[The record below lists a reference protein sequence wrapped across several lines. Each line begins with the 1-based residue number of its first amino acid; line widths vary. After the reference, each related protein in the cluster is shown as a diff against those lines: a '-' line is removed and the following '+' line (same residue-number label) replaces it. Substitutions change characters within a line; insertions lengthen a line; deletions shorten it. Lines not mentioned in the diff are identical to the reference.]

1 MYCLAGFLLR
11 GHAPNPL
18 RDKRQDVIVSTTETL
33 NLASLKMVQ
42 DELVATIEQSAIR
55 LEQFS
60 QDRNNGELLQ
70 NCIDGIKQI
79 RGILS
84 LIQLRGVDLLAE
96 ELVVHITDITLGEDE
111 KTDAKLEL
119 LTSSFFILPRY
130 LEYCTQTARSMA
142 MLLIPHIN
150 ELRLARKVAP
160 LPESY
165 FYPLPSVKANRSL
178 VAAQQLPEDLSVLVR
193 RLRHMYQT
201 GLLNVLKNVQT
212 KASLGMMTR
221 ALQRLEAA
229 AAGSVLSNF
238 WWLSSTTLAVLAEK
252 NMRLT
257 KSRKMLF
264 SAIEREIKRFQFEG
278 KAVLAREVD
287 PALQKELVYL
297 LALSH
302 SDQEISKTVLSAYG
316 MSSLSYTEAELAREM
331 EFLNGPSA
339 NTISSMVA
347 VLTDELHSTKNIL
360 ERAAQGGAELLSES
374 PELLET
380 LKKVADILS
389 IVGLVSPSNS
399 LKQEIE
405 KIAVWQANH
414 SPVTPDELLVVAD
427 TLLYVESTI
436 AGLHNANLS
445 DEKVAQINALSRDA
459 AMANNQIAEAEKIVI
474 DEAEAGLSMVKRALT
489 AFAESNYDKGHIRNI
504 SGILDSVRGG
514 MFLLGLSRAANVLA
528 GCMRFVDEDLLA
540 SDQHP
545 AVQHLL
551 ETFADAVISLE
562 YYLDAI
568 KLDKNA
574 DTSVLQIAEESLQ
587 ALGYNI

>member
-1 MYCLAGFLLR
+1 M
-11 GHAPNPL
+11 
-18 RDKRQDVIVSTTETL
+18 STTETL
-33 NLASLKMVQ
+33 NLASLKMVH
-42 DELVATIEQSAIR
+42 DELVATIEQSAVR
-55 LEQFS
+55 LEQFA

-70 NCIDGIKQI
+70 NCIEGIKQI
-79 RGILS
+79 RGILN
-84 LIQLRGVDLLAE
+84 LIQLKGVDLLAD
-96 ELVVHITDITLGEDE
+96 ELATHITDITLGEDE

-119 LTSSFFILPRY
+119 LTASFFILPRY

-150 ELRLARKVAP
+150 ELRLARKAAP

-165 FYPLPSVKANRSL
+165 FYSLSGIKSNPRSL
-178 VAAQQLPEDLSVLVR
+178 PPPQALPEDLSTLVR

-201 GLLNVLKNVQT
+201 ALLNVLKGVQV

-229 AAGSVLSNF
+229 STGASLSNF
-238 WWLSSTTLAVLAEK
+238 WWLARTTLAALAEK
-252 NMRLT
+252 NMQVG
-257 KSRKMLF
+257 KGRKMLF
-264 SAIEREIKRFQFEG
+264 SAIEREIKRLQFEG
-278 KAVLAREVD
+278 GAVLEREVD
-287 PALQKELVYL
+287 PALQKELLYL
-297 LALSH
+297 LALSN
-302 SDQEISKTVLSAYG
+302 SDNEQTKAVLSAYG
-316 MSSLSYTEAELAREM
+316 IGKLPYTEAELAREM

-360 ERAAQGGAELLSES
+360 ERAAQGGAELLIES

-380 LKKVADILS
+380 LKKVADILA
-389 IVGLVSPSNS
+389 IVGLVAPSNS
-399 LKQEIE
+399 LKQEIA
-405 KIAVWQANH
+405 KISAWQANRT
-414 SPVTPDELLVVAD
+414 PVSSDELLVVAD

-436 AGLHNANLS
+436 AGLSNANLS

-459 AMANNQIAEAEKIVI
+459 AMANSQIAEAEKIVI
-474 DEAEAGLSMVKRALT
+474 DEAETGLALVKRALS

-504 SGILDSVRGG
+504 VGTLDSVRGG
-514 MFLLGLSRAANVLA
+514 MFLLGLPRAAKVLA
-528 GCMRFVDEDLLA
+528 GCMSFVEEDLLA
-540 SDQHP
+540 NDQHP

-551 ETFADAVISLE
+551 ETFADTVISLE
-562 YYLDAI
+562 YYLDAL

-587 ALGYNI
+587 ALGYNV

>member
-1 MYCLAGFLLR
+1 M
-11 GHAPNPL
+11 
-18 RDKRQDVIVSTTETL
+18 STTETL

-42 DELVATIEQSAIR
+42 DELVATIEQSAVR
-55 LEQFS
+55 LEQFA

-84 LIQLRGVDLLAE
+84 LIQLRGVDLLAD
-96 ELVVHITDITLGEDE
+96 ELATHITDITLGEDE

-119 LTSSFFILPRY
+119 LTASFFILPRY

-150 ELRLARKVAP
+150 ELRLARKAAP

-165 FYPLPSVKANRSL
+165 FYPLNAIKPNPRALPSRQA
-178 VAAQQLPEDLSVLVR
+178 LPEDLSTLVR

-201 GLLNVLKNVQT
+201 ALLNVLKGVQV

-221 ALQRLEAA
+221 ALQRLETASTGAA
-229 AAGSVLSNF
+229 LSNF
-238 WWLSSTTLAVLAEK
+238 WWLARTTLTAVAEK
-252 NMRLT
+252 NMQLG
-257 KSRKMLF
+257 KGRKMLL

-278 KAVLAREVD
+278 SAVLEREVD
-287 PALQKELVYL
+287 PALQKELLYL
-297 LALSH
+297 LALSN
-302 SDQEISKTVLSAYG
+302 SDNEAAQTVLSAYG
-316 MSSLSYTEAELAREM
+316 IGKLAYTEAELAREM

-374 PELLET
+374 PELLDT
-380 LKKVADILS
+380 LKKVADILA
-389 IVGLVSPSNS
+389 IVGLVAPSNS
-399 LKQEIE
+399 LKHEII
-405 KIAVWQANH
+405 KITEWQANR
-414 SPVTPDELLVVAD
+414 SPVSADELLVVAD

-436 AGLHNANLS
+436 AGLSNANLS

-474 DEAEAGLSMVKRALT
+474 DEAEAGLLLVKRALS

-504 SGILDSVRGG
+504 VGTLDSVRGG
-514 MFLLGLSRAANVLA
+514 MFLLGLPRAAKVLA

-540 SDQHP
+540 NDQHP

-574 DTSVLQIAEESLQ
+574 DTGVLQIAEESLQ
-587 ALGYNI
+587 ALGYNV

>member
-1 MYCLAGFLLR
+1 
-11 GHAPNPL
+11 
-18 RDKRQDVIVSTTETL
+18 
-33 NLASLKMVQ
+33 
-42 DELVATIEQSAIR
+42 
-55 LEQFS
+55 
-60 QDRNNGELLQ
+60 
-70 NCIDGIKQI
+70 
-79 RGILS
+79 
-84 LIQLRGVDLLAE
+84 
-96 ELVVHITDITLGEDE
+96 
-111 KTDAKLEL
+111 
-119 LTSSFFILPRY
+119 
-130 LEYCTQTARSMA
+130 
-142 MLLIPHIN
+142 
-150 ELRLARKVAP
+150 
-160 LPESY
+160 
-165 FYPLPSVKANRSL
+165 
-178 VAAQQLPEDLSVLVR
+178 VLVR

-201 GLLNVLKNVQT
+201 GLLNVLKNVQA

-229 AAGSVLSNF
+229 AAGNVLSNF
-238 WWLSSTTLAVLAEK
+238 WWLSGTTLAALAEK

-257 KSRKMLF
+257 KSRKMLL

-278 KAVLAREVD
+278 KAVLGREVD

-302 SDQEISKTVLSAYG
+302 SESEVSKAVLSAYG
-316 MSSLSYTEAELAREM
+316 MPSLTYNEAELAREM

-347 VLTDELHSTKNIL
+347 VLTDELHGTKNIL

-389 IVGLVSPSNS
+389 IVGLVAPSNS

-405 KIAVWQANH
+405 KIAIWQANH
-414 SPVTPDELLVVAD
+414 TPVTPDELLVVAD

-436 AGLHNANLS
+436 AGLNNANLS

-540 SDQHP
+540 ADQHP

-587 ALGYNI
+587 ALGFKV

>member
-1 MYCLAGFLLR
+1 M
-11 GHAPNPL
+11 
-18 RDKRQDVIVSTTETL
+18 STTETL

-84 LIQLRGVDLLAE
+84 LIQLKGVDLLAD
-96 ELVVHITDITLGEDE
+96 ELVIHITDITLGDDE

-150 ELRLARKVAP
+150 ELRLARKAAL

-165 FYPLPSVKANRSL
+165 FSPITIVKVNRAP
-178 VAAQQLPEDLSVLVR
+178 AATRQQLPEDLTVLVR

-201 GLLNVLKNVQT
+201 ALLNVLKNVQP

-221 ALQRLEAA
+221 ALQRLDAA
-229 AAGSVLSNF
+229 AAGSTLSNF
-238 WWLSSTTLAVLAEK
+238 WWLSSAVLTAIAEK

-278 KAVLAREVD
+278 SAVLAREVD
-287 PALQKELVYL
+287 VTLQKELLYL

-302 SDQEISKTVLSAYG
+302 SEQELSKAVVSAYG
-316 MSSLSYTEAELAREM
+316 VQSLSYTEAELAREM

-389 IVGLVSPSNS
+389 IVGLVAPSNS

-414 SPVTPDELLVVAD
+414 TPVTPDELLVVAD

-436 AGLHNANLS
+436 AGLNNANLS

-504 SGILDSVRGG
+504 TGILDSVRGG
-514 MFLLGLSRAANVLA
+514 MFLLGLPRAANVLA

-587 ALGYNI
+587 ALGYNV

>member
-1 MYCLAGFLLR
+1 M
-11 GHAPNPL
+11 
-18 RDKRQDVIVSTTETL
+18 STTETL

-42 DELVATIEQSAIR
+42 DELVATIEQSAVR
-55 LEQFS
+55 LEQFA

-84 LIQLRGVDLLAE
+84 LIQLRGVDLLAD
-96 ELVVHITDITLGEDE
+96 ELATHITDITLGEDE

-119 LTSSFFILPRY
+119 LTASFFILPRY

-150 ELRLARKVAP
+150 ELRLARKAAP

-165 FYPLPSVKANRSL
+165 FYPLSGIKPNPRTLPARH
-178 VAAQQLPEDLSVLVR
+178 ALPEDLSSLVR

-201 GLLNVLKNVQT
+201 ALLNVLKGVQV

-221 ALQRLEAA
+221 ALQRLETASTGA
-229 AAGSVLSNF
+229 VLSNF
-238 WWLSSTTLAVLAEK
+238 WWLARTTLAALAEK
-252 NMRLT
+252 NMQLG
-257 KSRKMLF
+257 KGRKMLL

-278 KAVLAREVD
+278 SAVLEREVD
-287 PALQKELVYL
+287 PALQKELLYL
-297 LALSH
+297 LALSN
-302 SDQEISKTVLSAYG
+302 SDNEQTQAVLSAYG
-316 MSSLSYTEAELAREM
+316 IGKLAYNEAELAREM

-374 PELLET
+374 PELLDT
-380 LKKVADILS
+380 LKKVADILA
-389 IVGLVSPSNS
+389 IVGLVAPSNS
-399 LKQEIE
+399 LKQEIV
-405 KIAVWQANH
+405 KITDWQANRT
-414 SPVTPDELLVVAD
+414 PVSPDELLVVAD

-436 AGLHNANLS
+436 AGLSNANLS

-474 DEAEAGLSMVKRALT
+474 DEAEAGLVLVKRALS
-489 AFAESNYDKGHIRNI
+489 AFAESNFDKGHIRNI
-504 SGILDSVRGG
+504 VGTLDSVRGG
-514 MFLLGLSRAANVLA
+514 MFLLGLPRAAKVLA
-528 GCMRFVDEDLLA
+528 GCMRFVEEDLLA
-540 SDQHP
+540 NDQHP

-587 ALGYNI
+587 ALGYSV

>member
-1 MYCLAGFLLR
+1 M
-11 GHAPNPL
+11 
-18 RDKRQDVIVSTTETL
+18 STTETL

-42 DELVATIEQSAIR
+42 DELVATIEQSAVR
-55 LEQFS
+55 LEQFA

-84 LIQLRGVDLLAE
+84 LIQLKGVDLLAD
-96 ELVVHITDITLGEDE
+96 ELAIHITDITLGEDE

-150 ELRLARKVAP
+150 ELRLARKAAP

-165 FYPLPSVKANRSL
+165 FYSGHLTRPTPRSL
-178 VAAQQLPEDLSVLVR
+178 PLRQELPEDLSVLVR

-201 GLLNVLKNVQT
+201 ALLNVLKGVQV
-212 KASLGMMTR
+212 KASLGMMNR
-221 ALQRLEAA
+221 ALQRLETAS
-229 AAGSVLSNF
+229 AGATLGNF
-238 WWLSSTTLAVLAEK
+238 WWLSRTTLAAIAEK
-252 NMRLT
+252 NMQLT
-257 KSRKMLF
+257 KSRKMLL

-278 KAVLAREVD
+278 SAVLEREVD
-287 PALQKELVYL
+287 SSVQKELLYL
-297 LALSH
+297 LALSN
-302 SDQEISKTVLSAYG
+302 SDNEQAQAVLSAYG
-316 MSSLSYTEAELAREM
+316 MNRLPYTEAELAREM

-374 PELLET
+374 PELLDT
-380 LKKVADILS
+380 LKKVADILA
-389 IVGLVSPSNS
+389 IVGLVAPSNS
-399 LKQEIE
+399 LKQEIA
-405 KIAVWQANH
+405 KISAWQSNK
-414 SPVTPDELLVVAD
+414 SPVSPDELLIVAD

-436 AGLHNANLS
+436 AGLSNANLS

-474 DEAEAGLSMVKRALT
+474 DEAEAGLVLVKRALSS
-489 AFAESNYDKGHIRNI
+489 FAESNYDKGHIRNI
-504 SGILDSVRGG
+504 VGTLDSVRGG
-514 MFLLGLSRAANVLA
+514 MFLLGLPRAAKVLA
-528 GCMRFVDEDLLA
+528 GCMRFVEEDLLA
-540 SDQHP
+540 NDQHP

-587 ALGYNI
+587 ALGYKI

>member
-1 MYCLAGFLLR
+1 M
-11 GHAPNPL
+11 
-18 RDKRQDVIVSTTETL
+18 STTETL

-42 DELVATIEQSAIR
+42 DELVATIEQSATR

-60 QDRNNGELLQ
+60 VDRNNGELLQ

-84 LIQLRGVDLLAE
+84 LIQLKGLDLLAD
-96 ELVVHITDITLGEDE
+96 ELVIHITDITLGEDP
-111 KTDAKLEL
+111 KTDAKLEI

-130 LEYCTQTARSMA
+130 LEYCSQTARSMA

-150 ELRLARKVAP
+150 ELRLARKASL

-165 FYPLPSVKANRSL
+165 FFSLATVKSHRHLTAP
-178 VAAQQLPEDLSVLVR
+178 AQPLPEDLVALVR

-201 GLLNVLKNVQT
+201 ALLNVLKSVQV
-212 KASLGMMTR
+212 KASLNMMTR

-229 AAGSVLSNF
+229 SAGSQLSNF
-238 WWLSSTTLAVLAEK
+238 WWLAGAALSAMGEK

-257 KSRKMLF
+257 KSRKMVF

-278 KAVLAREVD
+278 KAVLERDVEQS
-287 PALQKELVYL
+287 LQKELLYL

-302 SDQEISKTVLSAYG
+302 SDQAHSVAVLAAYSVSPLG
-316 MSSLSYTEAELAREM
+316 YNEAELAREM

-360 ERAAQGGAELLSES
+360 ERAAQGGAELLYDT

-405 KIAVWQANH
+405 KIVEWQINRSAVTA
-414 SPVTPDELLVVAD
+414 DELLVVAD

-436 AGLHNANLS
+436 AGLNNANLS
-445 DEKVAQINALSRDA
+445 DEKVAQINSLSRDV
-459 AMANNQIAEAEKIVI
+459 AMSNNQIAEAEKIVI
-474 DEAEAGLSMVKRALT
+474 DEAEAGLSMVKRALS
-489 AFAESNYDKGHIRNI
+489 AFVESNYDKGHIRNI
-504 SGILDSVRGG
+504 PGILDSVRGG
-514 MFLLGLSRAANVLA
+514 MFVLGLSRAAKVLA
-528 GCMRFVDEDLLA
+528 GCMRFVEDDLLA
-540 SDQHP
+540 AEQQP

-562 YYLDAI
+562 YYLDSL

-574 DTSVLQIAEESLQ
+574 DTGVLQIAEESLQ

>member
-1 MYCLAGFLLR
+1 M
-11 GHAPNPL
+11 
-18 RDKRQDVIVSTTETL
+18 STTETL

-42 DELVATIEQSAIR
+42 DELVATIEQSAVR
-55 LEQFS
+55 LEQFT

-84 LIQLRGVDLLAE
+84 LIQLKGVDLLAD
-96 ELVVHITDITLGEDE
+96 ELATHITDITLGEDE

-119 LTSSFFILPRY
+119 LTASFFILPRY

-150 ELRLARKVAP
+150 ELRLARKATP

-165 FYPLPSVKANRSL
+165 FYPLNSIQANPRTL
-178 VAAQQLPEDLSVLVR
+178 APRQALPEDLSVLVR

-201 GLLNVLKNVQT
+201 ALLNVLKGVQV

-229 AAGSVLSNF
+229 SAGATLSNF
-238 WWLSSTTLAVLAEK
+238 WWLAGATLAAIAEK
-252 NMRLT
+252 NMQLS
-257 KSRKMLF
+257 KGRKMLF

-278 KAVLAREVD
+278 SAVLEREVD
-287 PALQKELVYL
+287 PSLQKELLYL
-297 LALSH
+297 LALSN
-302 SDQEISKTVLSAYG
+302 SDTEQTQGVLAAYG
-316 MSSLSYTEAELAREM
+316 MGKLAYTEAELAREM

-374 PELLET
+374 PELVDT
-380 LKKVADILS
+380 LKKVADILA
-389 IVGLVSPSNS
+389 IVGLVAPSNS
-399 LKQEIE
+399 LRQEIA
-405 KIAVWQANH
+405 KIGEWQANH
-414 SPVTPDELLVVAD
+414 TPVTADELLVVAD

-436 AGLHNANLS
+436 AGLSNANLS

-474 DEAEAGLSMVKRALT
+474 DEAEAGLAMVKRALS

-504 SGILDSVRGG
+504 VGTLDSVRGG
-514 MFLLGLSRAANVLA
+514 MFLLGLTRAAKVLA

-574 DTSVLQIAEESLQ
+574 DTAVLQIAEESLQ
-587 ALGYNI
+587 ALGYSV

>member
-1 MYCLAGFLLR
+1 
-11 GHAPNPL
+11 
-18 RDKRQDVIVSTTETL
+18 
-33 NLASLKMVQ
+33 
-42 DELVATIEQSAIR
+42 
-55 LEQFS
+55 
-60 QDRNNGELLQ
+60 
-70 NCIDGIKQI
+70 
-79 RGILS
+79 
-84 LIQLRGVDLLAE
+84 
-96 ELVVHITDITLGEDE
+96 
-111 KTDAKLEL
+111 
-119 LTSSFFILPRY
+119 
-130 LEYCTQTARSMA
+130 MA

-150 ELRLARKVAP
+150 ELRLARKAAP

-165 FYPLPSVKANRSL
+165 YYSLPSVKANRKL

-201 GLLNVLKNVQT
+201 GLLNVLKNVQA

-229 AAGSVLSNF
+229 AAGNVLSNF
-238 WWLSSTTLAVLAEK
+238 WWLSGATLAALAEK

-257 KSRKMLF
+257 KSRKMLLN
-264 SAIEREIKRFQFEG
+264 AIEREIKRFQFEG
-278 KAVLAREVD
+278 SAVLAREVD
-287 PALQKELVYL
+287 PALQKELIYL

-302 SDQEISKTVLSAYG
+302 SDNEVAKAVLSAYS
-316 MSSLSYTEAELAREM
+316 MPSSSYTEAELAREM

-347 VLTDELHSTKNIL
+347 VLTDELHGTKNIL

-389 IVGLVSPSNS
+389 IVGLVAPSNS

-414 SPVTPDELLVVAD
+414 TPVTPDDLLVVAD

-436 AGLHNANLS
+436 AGLNNANLS

-514 MFLLGLSRAANVLA
+514 MFLLGLPRAANVLA
-528 GCMRFVDEDLLA
+528 YCIRFVDEDLLA
-540 SDQHP
+540 ADQHP

-574 DTSVLQIAEESLQ
+574 DTSVLKIAEESLQ
-587 ALGYNI
+587 ALGYNL

>member
-1 MYCLAGFLLR
+1 M
-11 GHAPNPL
+11 
-18 RDKRQDVIVSTTETL
+18 STTETL
-33 NLASLKMVQ
+33 NLASLKMVH

-55 LEQFS
+55 LEQFA

-84 LIQLRGVDLLAE
+84 LIQLRGVDLLAD
-96 ELVVHITDITLGEDE
+96 ELATHITDITLGEDE

-119 LTSSFFILPRY
+119 LTASFFILPRY

-150 ELRLARKVAP
+150 ELRLARKAAP

-165 FYPLPSVKANRSL
+165 FYGLTTVKPAPRLSVN
-178 VAAQQLPEDLSVLVR
+178 QQALPEDLTALVR

-201 GLLNVLKNVQT
+201 ALLNVLKGVQV

-221 ALQRLEAA
+221 ALQRLETAS
-229 AAGSVLSNF
+229 AGTALGNF
-238 WWLSSTTLAVLAEK
+238 WWLAGSTLAALAEK
-252 NMRLT
+252 NMQLG
-257 KSRKMLF
+257 KGRKMLF

-278 KAVLAREVD
+278 SAVLEREVD
-287 PALQKELVYL
+287 PALQKELLYL
-297 LALSH
+297 LALSN
-302 SDQEISKTVLSAYG
+302 SDSEGARAVLAAFG
-316 MSSLSYTEAELAREM
+316 IGKLPYTEAELAREM

-360 ERAAQGGAELLSES
+360 ERAAQSGAELLTES
-374 PELLET
+374 PELLDT
-380 LKKVADILS
+380 LKKVADILA
-389 IVGLVSPSNS
+389 IVGLISPSNS
-399 LKQEIE
+399 LKQEIA
-405 KIAVWQANH
+405 KINDWQV
-414 SPVTPDELLVVAD
+414 SGTTISPDELLVVAD

-436 AGLHNANLS
+436 AGLSNANLS

-474 DEAEAGLSMVKRALT
+474 DEAEAGLVLVKRALS

-504 SGILDSVRGG
+504 VGTLDSVRGG
-514 MFLLGLSRAANVLA
+514 MFLLGLPRAAKVLA

-540 SDQHP
+540 NDQHP

-587 ALGYNI
+587 ALGYKV

>member
-1 MYCLAGFLLR
+1 M
-11 GHAPNPL
+11 
-18 RDKRQDVIVSTTETL
+18 STTETL
-33 NLASLKMVQ
+33 NIASLKMVQ
-42 DELVATIEQSAIR
+42 DELVATIEQSAVR
-55 LEQFS
+55 LEQFA

-84 LIQLRGVDLLAE
+84 LIQLKGVDLLAD
-96 ELVVHITDITLGEDE
+96 ELATHITDITLGEDE

-119 LTSSFFILPRY
+119 LTASFFILPRY

-150 ELRLARKVAP
+150 ELRLARKAAP

-165 FYPLPSVKANRSL
+165 FYSL
-178 VAAQQLPEDLSVLVR
+178 KVVNPAPRNPASSQALPEDLNVLVR

-201 GLLNVLKNVQT
+201 ALLNVLKGVQVR
-212 KASLGMMTR
+212 ASLGMMTR
-221 ALQRLEAA
+221 SLQRLEAA
-229 AAGSVLSNF
+229 SAGAGLNNF
-238 WWLSSTTLAVLAEK
+238 WWLARATLTALAEK
-252 NMRLT
+252 NMQLG
-257 KSRKMLF
+257 KGRKMLL
-264 SAIEREIKRFQFEG
+264 SAVEREIKRFQFEG
-278 KAVLAREVD
+278 AAILEREVD
-287 PALQKELVYL
+287 PGLQKELLYL
-297 LALSH
+297 LALSN
-302 SDQEISKTVLSAYG
+302 SDTELTRDVLMAFG
-316 MSSLSYTEAELAREM
+316 VQQLPYTEAELAREM

-339 NTISSMVA
+339 NTISSMVT

-360 ERAAQGGAELLSES
+360 ERAAQGGSELLSES

-380 LKKVADILS
+380 LKKVADILA
-389 IVGLVSPSNS
+389 IVGLVAPSNS
-399 LKQEIE
+399 LKQEIA
-405 KIAVWQANH
+405 KISEWQANAA
-414 SPVTPDELLVVAD
+414 SITPEELLVVAD

-436 AGLHNANLS
+436 AGLSNANLS

-474 DEAEAGLSMVKRALT
+474 DEAEAGLALVKRALS
-489 AFAESNYDKGHIRNI
+489 AFAESNYDKAHIRNI
-504 SGILDSVRGG
+504 VGTLDSVRGG
-514 MFLLGLSRAANVLA
+514 MFLLGLPRAAKVLA
-528 GCMRFVDEDLLA
+528 GCMRFVEDDLLA
-540 SDQHP
+540 NDQHP

-568 KLDKNA
+568 KLDKHA

>member
-1 MYCLAGFLLR
+1 
-11 GHAPNPL
+11 
-18 RDKRQDVIVSTTETL
+18 
-33 NLASLKMVQ
+33 MVH
-42 DELVATIEQSAIR
+42 DELVATIEQSAVR
-55 LEQFS
+55 LEQFA

-70 NCIDGIKQI
+70 NCIEGIKQI
-79 RGILS
+79 RGILN
-84 LIQLRGVDLLAE
+84 LIQLKGVDLLAD
-96 ELVVHITDITLGEDE
+96 ELATHITDITLGEDE

-119 LTSSFFILPRY
+119 LTASFFILPRY

-150 ELRLARKVAP
+150 ELRLARKAAP

-165 FYPLPSVKANRSL
+165 FYSLSGIKSNPRSL
-178 VAAQQLPEDLSVLVR
+178 PPAQALPEDLSTLVR

-201 GLLNVLKNVQT
+201 ALLNVLKGVQV

-229 AAGSVLSNF
+229 STGASLSNF
-238 WWLSSTTLAVLAEK
+238 WWLARTTLAALAEK
-252 NMRLT
+252 NMQLG
-257 KSRKMLF
+257 KGRKMLF
-264 SAIEREIKRFQFEG
+264 SAIEREIKRLQFEG
-278 KAVLAREVD
+278 SAVLEREVD
-287 PALQKELVYL
+287 PALQKELLYL
-297 LALSH
+297 LALSN
-302 SDQEISKTVLSAYG
+302 SDNEQTKAVLSAYG
-316 MSSLSYTEAELAREM
+316 ISKLPYTEAELAREM

-360 ERAAQGGAELLSES
+360 ERAAQGGAELLIES

-380 LKKVADILS
+380 LKKVADILA
-389 IVGLVSPSNS
+389 IVGLVAPSNS
-399 LKQEIE
+399 LKQEIA
-405 KIAVWQANH
+405 KISAWQANH
-414 SPVTPDELLVVAD
+414 TPVSSDELLVVAD

-436 AGLHNANLS
+436 AGLSNANLS

-474 DEAEAGLSMVKRALT
+474 DEAEAGLALVKRALS

-504 SGILDSVRGG
+504 VGTLDSVRGG
-514 MFLLGLSRAANVLA
+514 MFVLGLPRAAKVLA
-528 GCMRFVDEDLLA
+528 GCMSFVEEDLLA
-540 SDQHP
+540 NDQHP

-551 ETFADAVISLE
+551 ETFADTVISLE
-562 YYLDAI
+562 YYLDAL
-568 KLDKNA
+568 KLDKNT

-587 ALGYNI
+587 ALGYNV

>member
-1 MYCLAGFLLR
+1 M
-11 GHAPNPL
+11 
-18 RDKRQDVIVSTTETL
+18 STTETL
-33 NLASLKMVQ
+33 NLASLKMVH
-42 DELVATIEQSAIR
+42 DELVATIEQSAVR
-55 LEQFS
+55 LEQFA

-84 LIQLRGVDLLAE
+84 LIQLRGVDLLAD
-96 ELVVHITDITLGEDE
+96 ELATHITDITLGEDE

-119 LTSSFFILPRY
+119 LTASFFILPRY

-150 ELRLARKVAP
+150 ELRLARKAAP

-165 FYPLPSVKANRSL
+165 FYPLAGIKANPRAL
-178 VAAQQLPEDLSVLVR
+178 PPRQVLPEDLSVLVR

-201 GLLNVLKNVQT
+201 ALLNVLKGVQVR
-212 KASLGMMTR
+212 ASLGMMTR

-229 AAGSVLSNF
+229 SSGSALSNF
-238 WWLSSTTLAVLAEK
+238 WWLAYTALAALAEK
-252 NMRLT
+252 NMQLG
-257 KSRKMLF
+257 KGRKMLF

-278 KAVLAREVD
+278 SAVLEREVD
-287 PALQKELVYL
+287 PSLQKELLYL
-297 LALSH
+297 LALSN
-302 SDQEISKTVLSAYG
+302 SETEQAQAVLFAYG
-316 MSSLSYTEAELAREM
+316 MDKLAYTEAELAREM

-360 ERAAQGGAELLSES
+360 ERAAQSGTELLSES
-374 PELLET
+374 PELLDT
-380 LKKVADILS
+380 LKKVADILA
-389 IVGLVSPSNS
+389 IVGLIAPSNS
-399 LKQEIE
+399 LKQEIA
-405 KIAVWQANH
+405 KIADWQVNH
-414 SPVTPDELLVVAD
+414 SVVSSDELLVVAD

-436 AGLHNANLS
+436 AGLSSANLS

-474 DEAEAGLSMVKRALT
+474 DEAEAGLALVKRALS

-504 SGILDSVRGG
+504 VGTLDSVRGG
-514 MFLLGLSRAANVLA
+514 MFLLGLPRAAKVLA
-528 GCMRFVDEDLLA
+528 GCMRFVEEDLLA
-540 SDQHP
+540 NDQHP

-587 ALGYNI
+587 ALGYNL

>member
-1 MYCLAGFLLR
+1 M
-11 GHAPNPL
+11 
-18 RDKRQDVIVSTTETL
+18 STTETL

-42 DELVATIEQSAIR
+42 DELVATIEQSAVR
-55 LEQFS
+55 LEQFA

-84 LIQLRGVDLLAE
+84 LIQLRGVDLLAD
-96 ELVVHITDITLGEDE
+96 ELATHITDITLGEDE

-119 LTSSFFILPRY
+119 LTASFFILPRY

-150 ELRLARKVAP
+150 ELRLARKAAP

-165 FYPLPSVKANRSL
+165 FYPLNGIKQNPRALPVRQA
-178 VAAQQLPEDLSVLVR
+178 LPEDLSSLVR

-201 GLLNVLKNVQT
+201 ALLNVLKGVQV

-221 ALQRLEAA
+221 ALQRLETASSGA
-229 AAGSVLSNF
+229 VLSNF
-238 WWLSSTTLAVLAEK
+238 WWLARTTLAALAEK
-252 NMRLT
+252 NMQLG
-257 KSRKMLF
+257 KGRKMLF

-278 KAVLAREVD
+278 SAVLEREVD
-287 PALQKELVYL
+287 PALQKELLYL
-297 LALSH
+297 LALSN
-302 SDQEISKTVLSAYG
+302 SDSEQTQAVLSAYG
-316 MSSLSYTEAELAREM
+316 IGKLVYNEAELVREM

-374 PELLET
+374 PELLDT
-380 LKKVADILS
+380 LKKVADILA
-389 IVGLVSPSNS
+389 IVGLVAPSNS
-399 LKQEIE
+399 LKQEIV
-405 KIAVWQANH
+405 KITDWQANR
-414 SPVTPDELLVVAD
+414 SPVSPDELLVVAD

-436 AGLHNANLS
+436 AGLSNANLS

-474 DEAEAGLSMVKRALT
+474 DEAEAGLVLVKRALS
-489 AFAESNYDKGHIRNI
+489 AFAESNFDKGHIRNI
-504 SGILDSVRGG
+504 VGTLDSVRGG
-514 MFLLGLSRAANVLA
+514 MFLLGLPRAAKVLA
-528 GCMRFVDEDLLA
+528 GCMRFVEEDLLA
-540 SDQHP
+540 NDQHP

-587 ALGYNI
+587 ALGYNV

>member
-1 MYCLAGFLLR
+1 
-11 GHAPNPL
+11 
-18 RDKRQDVIVSTTETL
+18 VSTTETL
-33 NLASLKMVQ
+33 NLASLKMVH
-42 DELVATIEQSAIR
+42 DELVATIEQSAVR
-55 LEQFS
+55 LEQFA

-70 NCIDGIKQI
+70 NCIEGIKQI
-79 RGILS
+79 RGILN
-84 LIQLRGVDLLAE
+84 LIQLKGVDLLAD
-96 ELVVHITDITLGEDE
+96 ELATHITDITLGEDE

-119 LTSSFFILPRY
+119 LTASFFILPRY

-150 ELRLARKVAP
+150 ELRLARKAAP

-165 FYPLPSVKANRSL
+165 FYSLSGIKSNPRSL
-178 VAAQQLPEDLSVLVR
+178 PPPQVLPEDLSTLVR

-201 GLLNVLKNVQT
+201 ALLNVLKGVQV

-229 AAGSVLSNF
+229 TTGASLSNF
-238 WWLSSTTLAVLAEK
+238 WWLARTTLAALAEK
-252 NMRLT
+252 NMQLG
-257 KSRKMLF
+257 KGRKMLF
-264 SAIEREIKRFQFEG
+264 SAIEREIKRLQFEG
-278 KAVLAREVD
+278 NAVLEREVD
-287 PALQKELVYL
+287 PALQKELLYL
-297 LALSH
+297 LALSN
-302 SDQEISKTVLSAYG
+302 SDNDQTKAVLSAYG
-316 MSSLSYTEAELAREM
+316 IGKLPYTEAELAREM

-360 ERAAQGGAELLSES
+360 ERAAQGGAELLIES
-374 PELLET
+374 PELLDT
-380 LKKVADILS
+380 LKKVADILA
-389 IVGLVSPSNS
+389 IVGLVAPSNS
-399 LKQEIE
+399 LKQEIV
-405 KIAVWQANH
+405 KISTWQANH
-414 SPVTPDELLVVAD
+414 TPVSSDELLVVAD

-436 AGLHNANLS
+436 AGLSNANLS

-474 DEAEAGLSMVKRALT
+474 DEAEAGLAMVKRALT

-504 SGILDSVRGG
+504 VGTLDSVRGG
-514 MFLLGLSRAANVLA
+514 MFLLGLPRAAKVLA
-528 GCMRFVDEDLLA
+528 GCMSFVEEDLLA
-540 SDQHP
+540 NDQHP

-551 ETFADAVISLE
+551 ETFADTVISLE
-562 YYLDAI
+562 YYLDAL

-587 ALGYNI
+587 ALGYNV

>member
-1 MYCLAGFLLR
+1 M
-11 GHAPNPL
+11 
-18 RDKRQDVIVSTTETL
+18 STTETL

-42 DELVATIEQSAIR
+42 DELVATIEQSAVR
-55 LEQFS
+55 LEQFA

-84 LIQLRGVDLLAE
+84 LIQLKGVDLLAD
-96 ELVVHITDITLGEDE
+96 ELAIHITDITLGEDE

-150 ELRLARKVAP
+150 ELRLARKAAP

-165 FYPLPSVKANRSL
+165 FYAGQLTRPVPRSL
-178 VAAQQLPEDLSVLVR
+178 PLRQELPEDLSVLVR

-201 GLLNVLKNVQT
+201 ALLNVLKGVQVR
-212 KASLGMMTR
+212 ASLGMMNR
-221 ALQRLEAA
+221 ALQRLETAS
-229 AAGSVLSNF
+229 AGATLGNF
-238 WWLSSTTLAVLAEK
+238 WWLSRTTLAAIAEK
-252 NMRLT
+252 NMQLT
-257 KSRKMLF
+257 KSRKMLL

-278 KAVLAREVD
+278 SAVLEREVD
-287 PALQKELVYL
+287 PSVQKELLYL
-297 LALSH
+297 LALSN
-302 SDQEISKTVLSAYG
+302 SDNEQTQTVLSAYG
-316 MSSLSYTEAELAREM
+316 MDRLPYTEAELAREM

-380 LKKVADILS
+380 LKKVADILA
-389 IVGLVSPSNS
+389 IVGLVAPSNS
-399 LKQEIE
+399 LKQEIA
-405 KIAVWQANH
+405 KISAWQSNK
-414 SPVTPDELLVVAD
+414 SPVSSDELLIVAD

-436 AGLHNANLS
+436 AGLSNANLS

-474 DEAEAGLSMVKRALT
+474 DEAEAGLVLVKRALSS
-489 AFAESNYDKGHIRNI
+489 FAESNYDKGHIRNI
-504 SGILDSVRGG
+504 VGTLDSVRGG
-514 MFLLGLSRAANVLA
+514 MFLLGLPRAAKVLA
-528 GCMRFVDEDLLA
+528 GCMRFVEEDLLA
-540 SDQHP
+540 NDQHP

-587 ALGYNI
+587 ALGYKI

>member
-1 MYCLAGFLLR
+1 
-11 GHAPNPL
+11 
-18 RDKRQDVIVSTTETL
+18 
-33 NLASLKMVQ
+33 
-42 DELVATIEQSAIR
+42 
-55 LEQFS
+55 
-60 QDRNNGELLQ
+60 
-70 NCIDGIKQI
+70 
-79 RGILS
+79 
-84 LIQLRGVDLLAE
+84 
-96 ELVVHITDITLGEDE
+96 
-111 KTDAKLEL
+111 
-119 LTSSFFILPRY
+119 
-130 LEYCTQTARSMA
+130 
-142 MLLIPHIN
+142 
-150 ELRLARKVAP
+150 
-160 LPESY
+160 
-165 FYPLPSVKANRSL
+165 
-178 VAAQQLPEDLSVLVR
+178 
-193 RLRHMYQT
+193 
-201 GLLNVLKNVQT
+201 
-212 KASLGMMTR
+212 
-221 ALQRLEAA
+221 
-229 AAGSVLSNF
+229 
-238 WWLSSTTLAVLAEK
+238 
-252 NMRLT
+252 MRLT
-257 KSRKMLF
+257 KSRKMLL

-278 KAVLAREVD
+278 KAVFTREVE

-302 SDQEISKTVLSAYG
+302 SEQEVSKTVLSAYG
-316 MSSLSYTEAELAREM
+316 MPSLSYTEAELAREM

-414 SPVTPDELLVVAD
+414 TPVTPDELLVVAD

-587 ALGYNI
+587 ALGYNV

>member
-1 MYCLAGFLLR
+1 M
-11 GHAPNPL
+11 
-18 RDKRQDVIVSTTETL
+18 STTETL
-33 NLASLKMVQ
+33 NLASLKMVH

-55 LEQFS
+55 LEQFA

-84 LIQLRGVDLLAE
+84 LIQLRGVDLLAD
-96 ELVVHITDITLGEDE
+96 ELATHITDITLGEDE

-119 LTSSFFILPRY
+119 LTASFFILPRY

-150 ELRLARKVAP
+150 ELRLARKAAP

-165 FYPLPSVKANRSL
+165 FYGLTTVKPAPRLSVN
-178 VAAQQLPEDLSVLVR
+178 QQALPEDLTALVR

-201 GLLNVLKNVQT
+201 ALLNVLKGVQV

-221 ALQRLEAA
+221 ALQRLETAS
-229 AAGSVLSNF
+229 AGTALGNF
-238 WWLSSTTLAVLAEK
+238 WWLAGSTLAALAEK
-252 NMRLT
+252 NMQLG
-257 KSRKMLF
+257 KGRKMLF

-278 KAVLAREVD
+278 SAVLEREVD
-287 PALQKELVYL
+287 PALQKELLYL
-297 LALSH
+297 LALSN
-302 SDQEISKTVLSAYG
+302 SDSEGARAVLAAFG
-316 MSSLSYTEAELAREM
+316 IGRLPYTEAELAREM

-360 ERAAQGGAELLSES
+360 ERAAQSGAELLTES
-374 PELLET
+374 PELLDT
-380 LKKVADILS
+380 LKKVADILA
-389 IVGLVSPSNS
+389 IVGLISPSNS
-399 LKQEIE
+399 LKQEIA
-405 KIAVWQANH
+405 KITDWQV
-414 SPVTPDELLVVAD
+414 SGTTISPDELLVVAD

-436 AGLHNANLS
+436 AGLSNANLS

-474 DEAEAGLSMVKRALT
+474 DEAEAGLVLVKRALS

-504 SGILDSVRGG
+504 VGTLDSVRGG
-514 MFLLGLSRAANVLA
+514 MFLLGLPRAAKVLA

-540 SDQHP
+540 NDQHP

-587 ALGYNI
+587 ALGYKV

>member
-1 MYCLAGFLLR
+1 M
-11 GHAPNPL
+11 
-18 RDKRQDVIVSTTETL
+18 STTETL

-42 DELVATIEQSAIR
+42 DELVATIEQSAVR
-55 LEQFS
+55 LEQFA

-84 LIQLRGVDLLAE
+84 LIQLKGVDLLAD
-96 ELVVHITDITLGEDE
+96 ELATHITDITLGEDE

-119 LTSSFFILPRY
+119 LTASFFILPRY
-130 LEYCTQTARSMA
+130 LEYCTQTTRSMP

-150 ELRLARKVAP
+150 ELRLARRATP

-165 FYPLPSVKANRSL
+165 FYPLSAIKSNPRT
-178 VAAQQLPEDLSVLVR
+178 LPPRQPLSEDLTVLVR

-201 GLLNVLKNVQT
+201 ALLNVLKGVQV

-221 ALQRLEAA
+221 ALQRLESASTGA
-229 AAGSVLSNF
+229 SLSNF
-238 WWLSSTTLAVLAEK
+238 WWLSRATVAALAEK
-252 NMRLT
+252 NMQLG
-257 KSRKMLF
+257 KGRKMLF

-278 KAVLAREVD
+278 SAVLERDVD
-287 PALQKELVYL
+287 PALQKELLYL
-297 LALSH
+297 LALSN
-302 SDQEISKTVLSAYG
+302 SESEQSQTVLSAYG
-316 MSSLSYTEAELAREM
+316 IGKLVYTEAELAREM

-339 NTISSMVA
+339 NTISSMVT

-360 ERAAQGGAELLSES
+360 ERAAQGGSELLSES
-374 PELLET
+374 PELVET
-380 LKKVADILS
+380 LKRVADILA
-389 IVGLVSPSNS
+389 IVGLVAPSNS
-399 LKQEIE
+399 LKQEIS
-405 KIAVWQANH
+405 KISDWQMNH
-414 SPVTPDELLVVAD
+414 KSVSSDELLVVAD

-436 AGLHNANLS
+436 AGLSNANLS

-474 DEAEAGLSMVKRALT
+474 EEAEAGLLLVKRALS

-504 SGILDSVRGG
+504 VGTLDSVRGG
-514 MFLLGLSRAANVLA
+514 MFLLGLPRAAKVLA

-540 SDQHP
+540 NDQHP

-568 KLDKNA
+568 KMDKNA

-587 ALGYNI
+587 ALGHNV

>member
-1 MYCLAGFLLR
+1 M
-11 GHAPNPL
+11 
-18 RDKRQDVIVSTTETL
+18 STTETL

-42 DELVATIEQSAIR
+42 DELVATIEQSAVR
-55 LEQFS
+55 LEQFA

-84 LIQLRGVDLLAE
+84 LIQLKGVDLLAD
-96 ELVVHITDITLGEDE
+96 ELATHITDITLGEDE

-119 LTSSFFILPRY
+119 LTASFFILPRY

-150 ELRLARKVAP
+150 ELRLARKAAP

-165 FYPLPSVKANRSL
+165 FYPLNNIKPDPRVLPPRQA
-178 VAAQQLPEDLSVLVR
+178 LPEDLSSLVR

-201 GLLNVLKNVQT
+201 ALLNVLKGIQV

-221 ALQRLEAA
+221 ALQRLESAS
-229 AAGSVLSNF
+229 AGASLSNF
-238 WWLSSTTLAVLAEK
+238 WWLARATLTALAEK
-252 NMRLT
+252 NMQLG
-257 KSRKMLF
+257 KGRKMLL

-278 KAVLAREVD
+278 SAVLEREVD
-287 PALQKELVYL
+287 PVLQKELLYL
-297 LALSH
+297 LALSN
-302 SDQEISKTVLSAYG
+302 SDNEQTQAVLSAYG
-316 MSSLSYTEAELAREM
+316 IGKLAYTEAELAREM

-374 PELLET
+374 PELLDT
-380 LKKVADILS
+380 LKKVADILAV
-389 IVGLVSPSNS
+389 VGLVAPSNS
-399 LKQEIE
+399 LKQEIA
-405 KIAVWQANH
+405 KITDWQANH
-414 SPVTPDELLVVAD
+414 TPVSPDELLVVAD

-436 AGLHNANLS
+436 AGLGNANLS

-459 AMANNQIAEAEKIVI
+459 AMANNQIATAEKIVI
-474 DEAEAGLSMVKRALT
+474 DEAEAGLVLVKRALS

-504 SGILDSVRGG
+504 VGTLDSVRGG
-514 MFLLGLSRAANVLA
+514 MFLLGLPRAAKVLA
-528 GCMRFVDEDLLA
+528 GCMRFVEEDLLA
-540 SDQHP
+540 NDQHP

-568 KLDKNA
+568 KLDKKA

-587 ALGYNI
+587 ALGYNV